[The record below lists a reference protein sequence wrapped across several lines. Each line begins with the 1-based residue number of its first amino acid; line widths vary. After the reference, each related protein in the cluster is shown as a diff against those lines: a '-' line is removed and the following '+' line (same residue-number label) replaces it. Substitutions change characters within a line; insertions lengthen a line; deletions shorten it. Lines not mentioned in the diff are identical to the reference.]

1 MIDTK
6 APVDPE
12 VSRFPQPMSARR
24 ARFEAQRAQ
33 MHQRQ
38 LPKGHPYALVPRWC
52 PYPVA
57 QLVGL
62 VHRLIPGR
70 V

>member
-1 MIDTK
+1 MINMK
-6 APVDPE
+6 APVNPE

-24 ARFEAQRAQ
+24 ARFEAQRA
-33 MHQRQ
+33 HSNRLR
-38 LPKGHPYALVPRWC
+38 LPKGHPYALMPRWC

-62 VHRLIPGR
+62 LHRLLPGR
-70 V
+70 L